1 MSLDRIQV
9 GMELV
14 RRFGPV
20 KGLIHGVNRLRLKNY
35 DIDGVNIFEREWDL
49 LIVLD
54 ACRYDELVAVEPEL
68 DVDWQVK
75 PTRSIDTATFRWLPG
90 TFRVMPDNDHV
101 AYITA
106 NPYSKRFESKDIPEP
121 DTLDEVWRYA
131 WDEET
136 GTVLPRPVTDRA
148 ILTGRNENHD
158 RVIVHYLQPHAPFL
172 DRSIGVESSHFD
184 IEDDDDGIGIWA
196 QVQRGDIPRDEA
208 IQGYREN
215 LRRVIEDVE
224 LLLTN
229 FDAETAV
236 ITSDHGEAFG
246 EKGIYGHPA
255 AVDINSLTT
264 VPWVST
270 SARDSELYTPDTVSD
285 DVENVDVDDR
295 LAALGY
301 R

>member
-20 KGLIHGVNRLRLKNY
+20 KGLVHGVNRFRLKNY

-49 LIVLD
+49 LVVLD
-54 ACRYDELVAVEPEL
+54 ACRYDELAAMEPEL
-68 DVDWQVK
+68 DVDWRVK
-75 PTRSIDTATFRWLPG
+75 QTTSIDTATFRWLPR
-90 TFRVMPDNDHV
+90 TFRAMPDNEHV

-106 NPYSKRFESKDIPEP
+106 NPYSTRFESKDIPEP

-131 WDEET
+131 WDEGT

-148 ILTGRNENHD
+148 ISTGRNGDHD

-184 IEDDDDGIGIWA
+184 IEDDDDGMGIWA

-215 LRRVIEDVE
+215 LRRVTEDVQ

-255 AVDINSLTT
+255 AVDIDSLTA

-270 SARDSELYTPDTVSD
+270 SARDSESYTPDTVSD
-285 DVENVDVDDR
+285 HVEDVNVDDR